1 MCFVKDHRM
10 SDSIGPSA
18 TEHILINAVE
28 NKARVGAL
36 DGFARAGVDTQ
47 NLWLPAVEQA
57 LCALFTPE
65 KFEVVEF

>member
-1 MCFVKDHRM
+1 MRFVEDHRM

-18 TEHILINAVE
+18 TKHILINAIE

-47 NLWLPAVEQA
+47 NLRLFAVEQA
-57 LCALFTPE
+57 LCSLFTPE
-65 KFEVVEF
+65 KLEVVEF